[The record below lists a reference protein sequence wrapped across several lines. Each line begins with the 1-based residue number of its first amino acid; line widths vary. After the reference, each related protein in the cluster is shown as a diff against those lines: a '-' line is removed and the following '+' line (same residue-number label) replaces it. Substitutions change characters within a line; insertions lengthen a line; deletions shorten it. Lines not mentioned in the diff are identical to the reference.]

1 MGTYNFPATS
11 RYYGIDTLTFDTPN
25 GPVSYLDRRFLPP
38 TDEFALLQTYTV
50 KQGDRLDLISYNFLG
65 DPLAFWR
72 IADANGAMRPDDL
85 VATPGS
91 TLLITLPQGV
101 PGTPGTPN
109 A

>member
-11 RYYGIDTLTFDTPN
+11 RYYNIDTLTFDTPN
-25 GPVSYLDRRFLPP
+25 GPVSYLDRRYVPSP
-38 TDEFALLQTYTV
+38 DEFALLQTYTV
-50 KQGDRLDLISYNFLG
+50 KQGDRLDLVSSSFLG

-72 IADANGAMRPDDL
+72 IADANGAMNPNDL
-85 VATPGS
+85 TATPGA
-91 TLLITLPQGV
+91 TLRITLPQGI